1 MATIGDSLQKL
12 VTNASKTLGN
22 FQVGVNKILWGNAN
36 TQPIQTVKYDPK
48 AGEYKYKTTPTA
60 AVPPKA
66 GSLIESGLFNALDAI
81 NKVDVCNILT
91 YAYDNT
97 NSKAPK
103 KSDRAQ
109 TPTSQQKAL
118 YKLQDSCELIVTY
131 IDKYTAYPS
140 VLIGSYRTVGPDP
153 QSLQG
158 TAEQQNV
165 APESLSGTTVQKY
178 NLYNLILS
186 INDTFAVGTSS
197 PGSILTKEDEAL
209 ITQVPTLGANINVI
223 DNFIRSTNKYTDYTQ
238 ITNEDV
244 VKLTRSIN
252 TLRAVCVTIQTLNFR
267 SAIILAGNFLNIDIR
282 SELQELS
289 KFINPLKLIPTL
301 KQINSAI
308 QSFIRIAQK
317 VQNVINLGQFLIKL
331 ILLLV
336 KVFRFLLNYFGIL
349 PIPMMYLT
357 YGAQSKIS
365 NVEGTAKDNVTGLVR
380 VLQGVN
386 ALLSITTIFVR
397 YLLTNTVEI
406 QRRLQIL
413 LLNLQVCESM
423 RGSDILDE
431 LTKTSEALTLLR
443 TQLEDYIRMYDS
455 KTNPETAVFGKYDIR
470 VVDEQV
476 SDPSIPNKRR
486 RGIALDQS
494 GFIVIQSDL
503 TFATDSTIIINEVK
517 LKLMAAGL
525 VQPTYAT
532 LDGSNLSIISE
543 SLNYLDNNDVIQD
556 DLNIQTFE
564 NRDTPDNLDETQGL
578 GLNAFLNNLPG
589 GRRLRSRVRT
599 SLASASGQVA
609 SQLNA
614 EKQAAGNALRTK

>member
-12 VTNASKTLGN
+12 VVNASKTLGN
-22 FQVGVNKILWGNAN
+22 FQVGVNKVLWGSAS

-48 AGEYKYKTTPTA
+48 AGEYKYVTTPTKA
-60 AVPPKA
+60 TPPKT
-66 GSLIESGLFNALDAI
+66 GSLIESGLFNTLDAI
-81 NKVDVCNILT
+81 NKVDICNILT

-97 NSKAPK
+97 NSRAPK
-103 KSDRAQ
+103 KSDRSQ

-118 YKLQDSCELIVTY
+118 YELQDSCELIVTY
-131 IDKYTAYPS
+131 IDKYTAYPN

-153 QSLQG
+153 QSLQA

-165 APESLSGTTVQKY
+165 APESLSGTTIQKY

-197 PGSILTKEDEAL
+197 TGSILTKEDEAL

-252 TLRAVCVTIQTLNFR
+252 TLRAVCVTVQTLNFR
-267 SAIILAGNFLNIDIR
+267 NAIIIAGNFLNIDIR
-282 SELQELS
+282 SQLQELS
-289 KFINPLKLIPTL
+289 KFMDPLKLIPTL

-336 KVFRFLLNYFGIL
+336 KVFRFLLYYFGIL
-349 PIPMMYLT
+349 PIPMMYFT
-357 YGAQSKIS
+357 SGAHSKIS
-365 NVEGTAKDNVTGLVR
+365 DIKDAAKDNVSGLAR

-423 RGSDILDE
+423 RGSDVLDE
-431 LTKTSEALTLLR
+431 LTKASEALALLR

-486 RGIALDQS
+486 RGIALDQN
-494 GFIVIQSDL
+494 GFIVTQSDL
-503 TFATDSTIIINEVK
+503 TFATDATIIINEVK

-525 VQPTYAT
+525 VQPTYGT
-532 LDGSNLSIISE
+532 LDGANLAIISE

-564 NRDTPDNLDETQGL
+564 NMDTPDNLDETQGL

-589 GRRLRSRVRT
+589 GRRLRKRVR
-599 SLASASGQVA
+599 SALAGASTQVA

-614 EKQAAGNALRTK
+614 EKQAATNALRPK